1 MSDKIVVPGGMLDAA
16 LEVARERR
24 GYPHLASLGT
34 ARLKANVQAELEAA
48 LRWIAK
54 NPIGPTNEQAK
65 ELWRTSTAGE
75 TNEARRAS
83 LAAVEWQRRMFLA
96 PEPEVPEEIKD
107 LLFVGGILTADQVL
121 NEYPKGEVDKLILEA
136 YRRGQKSTREIY
148 RFRFTGF
155 KPVDHPILAEWLADA
170 KDKGVD
176 QATQVNYRRLFERAF
191 EAGRK
196 FERAFEAGMKARSE

>member
-24 GYPHLASLGT
+24 GYPHLASLET

-96 PEPEVPEEIKD
+96 PEPEVQNEICAKCGGRILRTPDGTWYHGRSAVGYFDHEASPEPEVPEEIKD
-107 LLFVGGILTADQVL
+107 LILPNIKSGFFKPEVV
-121 NEYPKGEVDKLILEA
+121 NERMAEC
-136 YRRGQKSTREIY
+136 YRRGQK
-148 RFRFTGF
+148 
-155 KPVDHPILAEWLADA
+155 
-170 KDKGVD
+170 
-176 QATQVNYRRLFERAF
+176 
-191 EAGRK
+191 AGP
-196 FERAFEAGMKARSE
+196 KA